1 MPKQLAEIRSFNA
14 GTVLSTDA
22 SDIPIEAASF
32 SLNLE
37 VGVEQGVLQG
47 VPEDVTV
54 NFHSSTGTI
63 KPWISSPISYIEI
76 SGFKYLVIK
85 TSGGWKISANTI

>member
-47 VPEDVTV
+47 VVV
-54 NFHSSTGTI
+54 G
-63 KPWISSPISYIEI
+63 
-76 SGFKYLVIK
+76 KYLLILFNGNYINACIK
-85 TSGGWKISANTI
+85 KK